1 MAEERVSVAKKLEE
15 IQISCR
21 LLMFYFFALVRH
33 WDTVMKESTQGHAKG
48 NIKDS
53 IVGNVKILES
63 MLSNK
68 WLVAIIQRDYNRLII
83 YF

>member
-1 MAEERVSVAKKLEE
+1 
-15 IQISCR
+15 
-21 LLMFYFFALVRH
+21 
-33 WDTVMKESTQGHAKG
+33 MKESTQGHAKG

-68 WLVAIIQRDYNRLII
+68 
-83 YF
+83 